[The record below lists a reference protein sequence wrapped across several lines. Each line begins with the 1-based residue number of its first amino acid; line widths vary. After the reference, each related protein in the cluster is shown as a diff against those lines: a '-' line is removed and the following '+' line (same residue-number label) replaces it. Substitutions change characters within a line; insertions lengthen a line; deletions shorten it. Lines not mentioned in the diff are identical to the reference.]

1 MNAPTETFEN
11 LTGEKSVTVK
21 LIDGMQE
28 RVVVRALPV
37 RKLPEYLSK
46 QDDEAGLIELATDKP
61 AGWADKLTIESH
73 EAMIEAVEAMNSVPF
88 FAWLRR
94 KVRRA
99 EQLAPG
105 STGEQGKAMLSAL
118 PVGSQSARS
127 AAV

>member
-1 MNAPTETFEN
+1 MNAPIETFDTLIGGKQVIVN
-11 LTGEKSVTVK
+11 LT
-21 LIDGMQE
+21 DGMKESVFVKQ
-28 RVVVRALPV
+28 LPI
-37 RKLPEYLSK
+37 RKLPEYLAK

-61 AGWADKLTIESH
+61 AGWADKLTIDSH
-73 EAMIEAVEAMNSVPF
+73 ETLIEAVEAMNHVPF

-118 PVGSQSARS
+118 PDGSRSARS
-127 AAV
+127 AVD